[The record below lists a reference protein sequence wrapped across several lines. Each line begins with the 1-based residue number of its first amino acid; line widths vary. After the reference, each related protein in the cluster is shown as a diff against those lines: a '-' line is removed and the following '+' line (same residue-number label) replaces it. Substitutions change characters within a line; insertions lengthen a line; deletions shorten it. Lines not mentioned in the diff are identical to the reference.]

1 MSTQQTITGVQTGQK
16 PLAVSYVPI
25 NKLRR
30 DPRNS
35 RVHSKNQIR
44 QIAKSIQSFGFNVPV
59 LVDEG
64 LNVLAGHGRILAA
77 EQLGWTELPTIQLD
91 HLTEPQRRAFML
103 ADNRMTEIATWDDRL
118 LAEQLKELSSV
129 ELDFDIE
136 ATGFDMAEID
146 LRIESLSAPAT
157 EPAERAIPV
166 PSGPVIS
173 RCGDLWLMGR
183 HKLFCGSALEV
194 VSYTLLMG
202 LEKASAVF
210 TDPPYNVPIEGHV
223 CGLGQFRHREFEMA
237 AGEMDSA
244 AFTEFLQTALELMA
258 RFTRPGSLAF
268 VAMDWRHLAELLAAA
283 RKDAVEML
291 NLCVWTKPNGGMG
304 SLYRSQHELIFVFKL
319 GSGRHRNNVQ
329 LGRYNRN
336 RTNVWTYAVGPGF
349 GRAGEEGRLA
359 RLHPTIKPM
368 NMIADAI
375 LDCTRRGDLV
385 LDPFLGSGTSLIAA
399 ERTGRSCRGMEIDPL
414 YVDVIVRRWQ
424 DHTGADARHATTGET
439 FDAIAGLRSASDREQ
454 RD

>member
-1 MSTQQTITGVQTGQK
+1 
-16 PLAVSYVPI
+16 
-25 NKLRR
+25 
-30 DPRNS
+30 
-35 RVHSKNQIR
+35 
-44 QIAKSIQSFGFNVPV
+44 
-59 LVDEG
+59 
-64 LNVLAGHGRILAA
+64 
-77 EQLGWTELPTIQLD
+77 
-91 HLTEPQRRAFML
+91 
-103 ADNRMTEIATWDDRL
+103 
-118 LAEQLKELSSV
+118 
-129 ELDFDIE
+129 
-136 ATGFDMAEID
+136 
-146 LRIESLSAPAT
+146 
-157 EPAERAIPV
+157 
-166 PSGPVIS
+166 
-173 RCGDLWLMGR
+173 
-183 HKLFCGSALEV
+183 
-194 VSYTLLMG
+194 
-202 LEKASAVF
+202 
-210 TDPPYNVPIEGHV
+210 VPIEGHV
-223 CGLGQFRHREFEMA
+223 CGLGQFHHREFEMA

-336 RTNVWTYAVGPGF
+336 RTNVWSYAVGPGF

-439 FDAIAGLRSASDREQ
+439 FDAIAGLRSASDRE
-454 RD
+454 